1 MIRTAKTP
9 TSRQAKPDAIS
20 LLAAMATPAA
30 VEPRLKPS
38 NQGVRGQQARTGA
51 RAGTRQIA
59 GHFPE
64 ETVKALKF
72 VMAEEATTLQ
82 ALLDEAIHD
91 LLVKKGR
98 AKLQKA

>member
-1 MIRTAKTP
+1 MTGA
-9 TSRQAKPDAIS
+9 TSVKSKARQPKP
-20 LLAAMATPAA
+20 
-30 VEPRLKPS
+30 
-38 NQGVRGQQARTGA
+38 GA

-98 AKLQKA
+98 AKLVTYP